1 MTPIP
6 TLILPPYIMYR
17 YAIPKSRQPIASA
30 TAKRLANALRIA
42 HSNVLQLDDKLFVLY
57 QKSES
62 LKTDCLVEIQW
73 VALLQ
78 EKAEGVARSLNG
90 GRFCHCYLNE
100 EIVYEIEQ
108 MHPVNV
114 IGKSV
119 FIALSE
125 NKKAKNIC
133 YDFNYLIKK

>member
-1 MTPIP
+1 MIPIP
-6 TLILPPYIMYR
+6 TLRLPPYIMYR
-17 YAIPKSRQPIASA
+17 YAIPKSMKPIASA

-42 HSNVLQLDDKLFVLY
+42 HSNVLQLDNKLFVLY

-62 LKTDCLVEIQW
+62 LKTDCIIEIQW

-78 EKAEGVARSLNG
+78 EKAEGIARALNN

-100 EIVYEIEQ
+100 EMVYEMDQ
-108 MHPVNV
+108 LHPVDV

-125 NKKAKNIC
+125 NRKAKNIC
-133 YDFNYLIKK
+133 YNFNYLIKK